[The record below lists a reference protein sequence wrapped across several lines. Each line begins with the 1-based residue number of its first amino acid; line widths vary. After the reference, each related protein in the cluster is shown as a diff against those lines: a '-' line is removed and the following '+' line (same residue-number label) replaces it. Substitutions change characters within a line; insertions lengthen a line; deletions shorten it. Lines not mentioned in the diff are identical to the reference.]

1 MVVCPSCRNINPE
14 DSTVCARCGTTLE
27 PGHMAL
33 LPVRRTESER
43 PPIEV
48 RKPPQPSKWRP
59 LVMVGILAVVVGGA
73 GVMWLL
79 RPDPCSGTNFRS
91 ENFGYCVLV
100 PEGWEAGPAQFG
112 AEVTLDQFAPPTE
125 SATVVV
131 EAVDLEGGT
140 ALEEWSAFVRLRAE
154 EAGLIPGAASET
166 TLDGVGALQ
175 WDVTVTPVDGESFRM
190 REVVTVRD
198 DIGWRITLNDV
209 SDGFGTSAVV
219 FSDMLDSWQFR

>member
-1 MVVCPSCRNINPE
+1 MVVCPNCRNVNPE
-14 DSTVCARCGTTLE
+14 DATACTQCGTTLE

-43 PPIEV
+43 PQIEV
-48 RKPPQPSKWRP
+48 RKPPPPSKWRP
-59 LVMVGILAVVVGGA
+59 IVMVGIVALVVGAAGA
-73 GVMWLL
+73 MYLL

-100 PEGWEAGPAQFG
+100 PDGWEAGPAQFG

-140 ALEEWSAFVRLRAE
+140 ALDEWSAFVRQRDE

-175 WDVTVTPVDGESFRM
+175 WDVTVTPEGGETFQM

-219 FSDMLDSWQFR
+219 FRDMLDSWQFR